1 MHEAEEAHNTLK
13 EIDETI
19 QRTQAK
25 EQERQ
30 RAEKLELI
38 AAWKRERELK
48 KRAIDEEQ
56 ERLERKKL
64 QDEEKRLAE
73 IDEQKRIVEQ
83 VRREREEM
91 ERIERE
97 REIKQQRLQQ
107 EMRQRSATSGI
118 RKFRERVC
126 ISLSAR
132 TAVDLRCLIRM

>member
-38 AAWKRERELK
+38 TAWKRERELK

-73 IDEQKRIVEQ
+73 IDEQKKIVEQ

-107 EMRQRSATSGI
+107 EMRQRSATNGI

-132 TAVDLRCLIRM
+132 TSVDLRCLIRT